1 MIDTKK
7 GRLLVIMAKIKANE
21 ALVKALQA
29 WDIDHLYGI
38 PGDSIDAVV
47 DSLRT
52 VRDQFKFYHVRHEE
66 VASLAAAGYTK
77 LTGKIGVALSIGGPG
92 LIHLLNGMYDA
103 KMDNVPQLILSG
115 QTNSTAL
122 GTKAFQETNLQK
134 LCEDV
139 AVYNHQIEKGDNV
152 FEIVNEAIRTAYEQK
167 GVAVVI
173 CPNDLLTEKIKD
185 TTNKPVDTSRP
196 TVVSP
201 KYKDIKKAVKLINK
215 SKKPVMLI
223 GVGAKYAKDELRE
236 FIEMAKIPVI
246 HSLPAKTILPDD
258 HPYSIGN
265 LGKIGTKTSYQTMQE
280 ADLLIMVGTNYPYV
294 DYLPKKNIKAIQIDT
309 NPKNIGHRFNINVGI
324 VGDSKIAL
332 HQLTEN
338 IKHVAER
345 PFLNKTLERKAVWD
359 KWMEQDKNNNSKP
372 LRPERLMAS
381 INKFIK
387 DDAVISADVGTAT
400 VWSTRYLN
408 LGVNN
413 KFIISSWLGTMGCGL
428 PGAMA
433 SKIAYPNRQAIAI
446 AGDGAFQ
453 MVMQDFATAVQ
464 YDLPLTVFVLNN
476 KQLAFIKYEQQA
488 AGELEYAVDFSD
500 MDHAKFAEA
509 AGGKGYTIKSA
520 SEVDAIVEEALAQD
534 VPTIVDVYVDPNAA
548 PLPGKIVNEEALGYG
563 KWAFR
568 SITEDKYLDLDQIPP
583 ISVAAKRFL

>member
-1 MIDTKK
+1 
-7 GRLLVIMAKIKANE
+7 MAKIKANE

-223 GVGAKYAKDELRE
+223 GVGAKHAKDELRAFVE
-236 FIEMAKIPVI
+236 AAKIPVV

-265 LGKIGTKTSYQTMQE
+265 LGKIGTKTSYQTMQD

-345 PFLNKTLERKAVWD
+345 PFLNKTLERKTVWD

-433 SKIAYPNRQAIAI
+433 SKIAYSNRQAIAI

-568 SITEDKYLDLDQIPP
+568 SITEDKHLDLDQIPP

>member
-1 MIDTKK
+1 
-7 GRLLVIMAKIKANE
+7 
-21 ALVKALQA
+21 
-29 WDIDHLYGI
+29 
-38 PGDSIDAVV
+38 
-47 DSLRT
+47 
-52 VRDQFKFYHVRHEE
+52 
-66 VASLAAAGYTK
+66 
-77 LTGKIGVALSIGGPG
+77 
-92 LIHLLNGMYDA
+92 
-103 KMDNVPQLILSG
+103 
-115 QTNSTAL
+115 
-122 GTKAFQETNLQK
+122 
-134 LCEDV
+134 
-139 AVYNHQIEKGDNV
+139 
-152 FEIVNEAIRTAYEQK
+152 
-167 GVAVVI
+167 
-173 CPNDLLTEKIKD
+173 
-185 TTNKPVDTSRP
+185 
-196 TVVSP
+196 
-201 KYKDIKKAVKLINK
+201 
-215 SKKPVMLI
+215 
-223 GVGAKYAKDELRE
+223 
-236 FIEMAKIPVI
+236 
-246 HSLPAKTILPDD
+246 
-258 HPYSIGN
+258 
-265 LGKIGTKTSYQTMQE
+265 
-280 ADLLIMVGTNYPYV
+280 
-294 DYLPKKNIKAIQIDT
+294 
-309 NPKNIGHRFNINVGI
+309 
-324 VGDSKIAL
+324 
-332 HQLTEN
+332 
-338 IKHVAER
+338 
-345 PFLNKTLERKAVWD
+345 
-359 KWMEQDKNNNSKP
+359 MEQDKNNNSKP

-433 SKIAYPNRQAIAI
+433 SKLHIQIDKRLPLLVTCI
-446 AGDGAFQ
+446 Q

-568 SITEDKYLDLDQIPP
+568 SITEDKHLDLDQIPP

>member
-1 MIDTKK
+1 
-7 GRLLVIMAKIKANE
+7 MAKIKANE

-223 GVGAKYAKDELRE
+223 GVGAKHAKDELRAFVE
-236 FIEMAKIPVI
+236 AAKIPVV

-265 LGKIGTKTSYQTMQE
+265 LGKIGTKTSYQTMQD

-509 AGGKGYTIKSA
+509 ADGKGYTIKSA

-568 SITEDKYLDLDQIPP
+568 SITEDKHLDLDQIPP

>member
-1 MIDTKK
+1 
-7 GRLLVIMAKIKANE
+7 MAKIKANE

-196 TVVSP
+196 TVASP

-223 GVGAKYAKDELRE
+223 GVGAKHAKDELRE

-345 PFLNKTLERKAVWD
+345 PFLIKTLERKAVWD

-372 LRPERLMAS
+372 LRPERLMTS

-568 SITEDKYLDLDQIPP
+568 SITEDKHLDLDQIPP

>member
-1 MIDTKK
+1 
-7 GRLLVIMAKIKANE
+7 MAKIKANE

-223 GVGAKYAKDELRE
+223 GVGAKHTKDELRE

-568 SITEDKYLDLDQIPP
+568 SITEDKHLDLDQIPP

>member
-1 MIDTKK
+1 
-7 GRLLVIMAKIKANE
+7 MAKIKANE

-223 GVGAKYAKDELRE
+223 GVGSKHAKDELRE

-568 SITEDKYLDLDQIPP
+568 SITEDKHLDLDQIPP

>member
-1 MIDTKK
+1 
-7 GRLLVIMAKIKANE
+7 MAKIKANE

-223 GVGAKYAKDELRE
+223 GVGAKHTKDELRAFVE
-236 FIEMAKIPVI
+236 AAKIPVV

-265 LGKIGTKTSYQTMQE
+265 LGKIGTKTSYQTMQD

-568 SITEDKYLDLDQIPP
+568 SITEDKHLDLDQIPP

>member
-1 MIDTKK
+1 
-7 GRLLVIMAKIKANE
+7 MAKIKANE

-122 GTKAFQETNLQK
+122 GTKAFQEANLQK

-139 AVYNHQIEKGDNV
+139 AVFNHQIEKGDNV

-185 TTNKPVDTSRP
+185 TTNKPIDTSRP

-215 SKKPVMLI
+215 SKKPVMLV
-223 GVGAKYAKDELRE
+223 GVGAKQAKDELRA
-236 FIEMAKIPVI
+236 FIEAAKIPVV
-246 HSLPAKTILPDD
+246 HTLPAKTILPDD

-265 LGKIGTKTSYQTMQE
+265 LGKIGTKTSYQTMQD

-548 PLPGKIVNEEALGYG
+548 PLPGKIVNEEAFGYG

-568 SITEDKYLDLDQIPP
+568 SITEDKHLDLDQIPP

>member
-1 MIDTKK
+1 
-7 GRLLVIMAKIKANE
+7 MAKIKANE

-223 GVGAKYAKDELRE
+223 GVGAKHAKDELRAFVE
-236 FIEMAKIPVI
+236 AAKIPVV

-265 LGKIGTKTSYQTMQE
+265 LGKIGTKTSYQTMQD

-433 SKIAYPNRQAIAI
+433 SKIAYPNRQVIAI

-568 SITEDKYLDLDQIPP
+568 SITEDKHLDLDQIPP

>member
-1 MIDTKK
+1 
-7 GRLLVIMAKIKANE
+7 MAKIKANE

-223 GVGAKYAKDELRE
+223 GVGAKHAKDELRAFVE
-236 FIEMAKIPVI
+236 AAKIPVV

-265 LGKIGTKTSYQTMQE
+265 LGKIGTKTSYQTMQD

-372 LRPERLMAS
+372 LRSERLMAS

-568 SITEDKYLDLDQIPP
+568 SITEDKHLDLDQIPP

>member
-1 MIDTKK
+1 
-7 GRLLVIMAKIKANE
+7 MAKIKANE

-215 SKKPVMLI
+215 SKKPVMFI
-223 GVGAKYAKDELRE
+223 GVGAKHAKDELRAFVE
-236 FIEMAKIPVI
+236 AAKIPVV

-265 LGKIGTKTSYQTMQE
+265 LGKIGTKTSYQTMQD

-568 SITEDKYLDLDQIPP
+568 SITEDKHLDLDQIPP

>member
-1 MIDTKK
+1 
-7 GRLLVIMAKIKANE
+7 MAKIKANE

-223 GVGAKYAKDELRE
+223 GVGAKHAKDELRE

-433 SKIAYPNRQAIAI
+433 SKIAHPNRQAIAI

-568 SITEDKYLDLDQIPP
+568 SITEDKHLDLDQIPP

>member
-1 MIDTKK
+1 
-7 GRLLVIMAKIKANE
+7 MAKIKANE

-215 SKKPVMLI
+215 SKKSVMLI
-223 GVGAKYAKDELRE
+223 GVGAKHAKDELRAFVE
-236 FIEMAKIPVI
+236 AAKIPVV

-265 LGKIGTKTSYQTMQE
+265 LGKIGTKTSYQTMQD

-568 SITEDKYLDLDQIPP
+568 SITEDKHLDLDQIPP

>member
-1 MIDTKK
+1 
-7 GRLLVIMAKIKANE
+7 MAKIKANE

-215 SKKPVMLI
+215 IKKPVMLI
-223 GVGAKYAKDELRE
+223 GVGAKHAKDELRE

-568 SITEDKYLDLDQIPP
+568 SITEDKHLDLDQIPP

>member
-1 MIDTKK
+1 
-7 GRLLVIMAKIKANE
+7 MAKIKANE

-223 GVGAKYAKDELRE
+223 GVGVKHAKDELRE

-428 PGAMA
+428 PGAIA

-568 SITEDKYLDLDQIPP
+568 SITEDKHLDLDQIPP

>member
-1 MIDTKK
+1 
-7 GRLLVIMAKIKANE
+7 MAKIKANE

-122 GTKAFQETNLQK
+122 GTKAFQEANLQK

-139 AVYNHQIEKGDNV
+139 AVFNHQIEKGDNV

-215 SKKPVMLI
+215 SKKPVMLV
-223 GVGAKYAKDELRE
+223 GVGAKQAKDELRA
-236 FIEMAKIPVI
+236 FIEAAKIPVV
-246 HSLPAKTILPDD
+246 HTLPAKTILPDD

-265 LGKIGTKTSYQTMQE
+265 LGKIGTKTSYQTMQD

-381 INKFIK
+381 INQFIK

-500 MDHAKFAEA
+500 MDHPKFAEA

-548 PLPGKIVNEEALGYG
+548 PLPGKIVNEEAFGYG

-568 SITEDKYLDLDQIPP
+568 SITEDKHLDLDQIPP

>member
-1 MIDTKK
+1 
-7 GRLLVIMAKIKANE
+7 MAKIKANE

-223 GVGAKYAKDELRE
+223 GVGAKHAKDELRE

-345 PFLNKTLERKAVWD
+345 PFLIKTLERKAVWD

-372 LRPERLMAS
+372 LRPERLMTS

-568 SITEDKYLDLDQIPP
+568 SITEDKHLDLDQIPP